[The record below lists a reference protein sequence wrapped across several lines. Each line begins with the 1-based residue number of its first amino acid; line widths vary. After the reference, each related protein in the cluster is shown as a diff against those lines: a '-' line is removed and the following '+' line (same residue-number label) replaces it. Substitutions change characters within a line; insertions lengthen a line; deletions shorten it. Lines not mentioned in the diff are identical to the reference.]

1 MNQNEQDRTGTP
13 AAGPVASSV
22 YTPTLTPKEHDQV
35 ISVLGIK
42 KANTRLWQ
50 LGLLGILAGLYISF
64 GGLVSLVALNEG
76 MGRIAAGTVFS
87 VGLVLVVIAGAEL
100 FTGNIIMIVGAITG
114 KYSVRKL
121 LRNWMA
127 VYVGNWVGAYLF
139 AVAVLAAGL
148 LVMDGS
154 PTSLGALSAK
164 VADAKLAQSFGEA
177 LVRGILCNMLVI
189 LALIMATLARDIVS
203 KILCC
208 IFPIMTFVACG
219 FEHCVAN
226 MFLIPAG
233 LFAKGIPMNGH
244 WVMIR
249 NLVPVTL
256 GNIVGGL
263 LILVLHPNRL
273 RQLWHLYRR
282 A

>member
-1 MNQNEQDRTGTP
+1 
-13 AAGPVASSV
+13 
-22 YTPTLTPKEHDQV
+22 
-35 ISVLGIK
+35 
-42 KANTRLWQ
+42 
-50 LGLLGILAGLYISF
+50 
-64 GGLVSLVALNEG
+64 

-114 KYSVRKL
+114 KYSLRKL